1 MGPHRTETWSW
12 ARCGTCRRLLAA
24 GIAAG
29 GAWLAPISATA
40 GERVVE
46 DLRPLLVEAIDA
58 ADGASR
64 GVLGGPP
71 SEVLRRR
78 GVSSAPL
85 EVEVTTL
92 KVYREPGCRRL
103 NVRFAQR
110 AVKTGDRPPQDRAMA
125 FQLNYCRDG
134 QPPRTLE

>member
-1 MGPHRTETWSW
+1 MKPFRTES
-12 ARCGTCRRLLAA
+12 ARRAPGSAYRGLLAA
-24 GIAAG
+24 GIAVCAG
-29 GAWLAPISATA
+29 VASIDATA
-40 GERVVE
+40 GTRLVE
-46 DLRPLLVEAIDA
+46 GLRPLLIEAIDA
-58 ADGASR
+58 ADGAAR
-64 GVLGGPP
+64 GVLAGPP

-78 GVSSAPL
+78 GVSSEPL

-92 KVYREPGCRRL
+92 KVYRQPGCRRL

-110 AVKTGDRPPQDRAMA
+110 AVKTGDGPPQDRAMA

>member
-1 MGPHRTETWSW
+1 MGSLGTELASR
-12 ARCGTCRRLLAA
+12 AGGAVCRRLLAA
-24 GIAAG
+24 AIAV
-29 GAWLAPISATA
+29 GASVLPIGATA
-40 GERVVE
+40 GARVVE

-64 GVLGGPP
+64 GVLAGPP

-78 GVSSAPL
+78 GVSSEPL

-92 KVYREPGCRRL
+92 KAYRQPGCKRL

-110 AVKTGDRPPQDRAMA
+110 AVRSGNAPARDRAIA

-134 QPPRTLE
+134 QPPWSLE